1 MKLDS
6 DATFQINQNPDY
18 QMGLLY
24 FIHLLV
30 EADGSVDYREEI
42 GIQRIKREEG
52 ITDELFSEFYE
63 RAKNKKEKEV
73 YEEGVALLNKCSE
86 EERLQV
92 FVHLYQLAE
101 ADESIHEKE
110 VRLLL
115 YGVKATD
122 IDFGDVKLA
131 ARMSKTRP
139 SQLE

>member
-1 MKLDS
+1 MQVDYNTS
-6 DATFQINQNPDY
+6 FQINENPDY
-18 QMGLLY
+18 KMGLLC

-52 ITDELFSEFYE
+52 IADELFSEFYE
-63 RAKNKKEKEV
+63 SVKGKKEREV
-73 YEEGVALLNKCSE
+73 YDQGVAFLNKCSE
-86 EERLQV
+86 EERLHV

-101 ADESIHEKE
+101 ADETIHEKE

-122 IDFGDVKLA
+122 IDFDDVKLA
-131 ARMSKTRP
+131 ARMSKT
-139 SQLE
+139 SQSPTE